1 MNKNKEST
9 RYYSNKQ
16 EEYLSKLLN
25 CYRQSNS
32 GAGIFNKGDLIN
44 KNASLLIECKTVT
57 KDKDS
62 FSIKKEWLIKNKQEA
77 FSQGLENS
85 CLAFNFTSDGKNNYF
100 VIDETLFI
108 DFMEYLKNK
117 ER

>member
-16 EEYLSKLLN
+16 EEYISKLLD

-32 GAGIFNKGDLIN
+32 GAGYFNKGDLIN
-44 KNASLLIECKTVT
+44 KDASLLVECKTVT

-62 FSIKKEWLIKNKQEA
+62 FSIKKEWLDKNKQEA
-77 FSQGLENS
+77 FNQRIENN
-85 CLAFNFTSDGKNNYF
+85 CLAFNFTTDGKNNYF
-100 VIDETLFI
+100 IIDEKLMYFL
-108 DFMEYLKNK
+108 LKCLK
-117 ER
+117 GKDI